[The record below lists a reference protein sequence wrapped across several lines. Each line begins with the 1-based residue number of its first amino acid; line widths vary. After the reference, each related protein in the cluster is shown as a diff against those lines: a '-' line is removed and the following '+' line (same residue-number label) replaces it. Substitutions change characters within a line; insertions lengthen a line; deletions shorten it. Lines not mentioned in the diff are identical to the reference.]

1 LATSLFKRLKA
12 RARELGFA
20 YCGITSPD
28 PPPHLDTYEQWLANG
43 QHGEMAYLA
52 TERARRRRA
61 DPRLI
66 LPTCKSI
73 VVVALPYQRG
83 NEHGPIAAYALGDD
97 YHDVIPPRLS
107 QLVAW
112 LEAETGH
119 PITHKIYTD
128 TGPILE
134 RELAQ
139 RAGLGWIGKNSM
151 LLNPRAGS
159 YFLLGEAL
167 LDLELPPDP
176 PFIADHCGTCAR
188 CIEAC
193 PTGAILDNRT
203 LDARRCISYLTI
215 ELKGSIPEDLRGAMG
230 GWAFGCDICQ
240 AVCPWNV
247 RFADSL
253 PPEPALA
260 PHRPPPIL
268 TDELSITPEA
278 FNAKFKRSPVKRAKR
293 RGYLRNVSVA
303 LGNSGDKEAV
313 PALKKYRAT
322 EPEQL
327 VREHMTWALHKL
339 DDDGR

>member
-1 LATSLFKRLKA
+1 MTTLSTRLKA

-20 YCGITSPD
+20 FCGVTSPD
-28 PPPHLDTYEQWLANG
+28 PPPHLDAYEQWLANG
-43 QHGEMAYLA
+43 LHGEMAYLG
-52 TERARRRRA
+52 TERARQRRA

-66 LPTCKSI
+66 MPECKSI
-73 VVVALPYQRG
+73 VVVALPTQPG
-83 NEHGPIAAYALGDD
+83 NEHGPVAAYALGDD
-97 YHDVIPPRLS
+97 YHDVIPPRLR

-119 PITHKIYTD
+119 PIAHKIYTD

-151 LLNPRAGS
+151 LINPRAGS

-167 LDLELPPDP
+167 IDFELPPDP
-176 PFIADHCGTCAR
+176 SFTADRCGACTR
-188 CIEAC
+188 CIDAC
-193 PTGAILDNRT
+193 PTDAILDNRT

-215 ELKGSIPEDLRGAMG
+215 ELKGAIPEDLREAMG
-230 GWAFGCDICQ
+230 GWIFGCDICQ

-260 PHRPPPIL
+260 PRRPPPSL
-268 TDELSITPEA
+268 LEELSLSPKQ
-278 FNAKFKRSPVKRAKR
+278 FNAKFKGSPVKRPKR
-293 RGYLRNVSVA
+293 RGYLRNVAVA
-303 LGNSGDKEAV
+303 LGNSDDEKAISALEKCRAEAD
-313 PALKKYRAT
+313 
-322 EPEQL
+322 EPL
-327 VREHMTWALHKL
+327 VREHAARSLSKL
-339 DDDGR
+339 YASRQ